1 MWDDVL
7 SRDRLNYRFS
17 FADFRA
23 EGIWHGCELAPVST
37 GHSGI
42 AMEA

>member
-1 MWDDVL
+1 MRRYELTDKEWSIIQPL
-7 SRDRLNYRFS
+7 LPN
-17 FADFRA
+17 
-23 EGIWHGCELAPVST
+23 ELAPVST